1 MSAQRWWRW
10 FDRSGSN
17 NCCLYNYFP
26 DGGHFSFLRVIF
38 LFVDAGI
45 VGWKKIPATRENGIS
60 TQIGNM
66 FAAECNISQDK
77 RLISIV
83 IELFSTYASTL
94 DPERIDMTE
103 GQDDRRLD
111 VSKYHFET

>member
-1 MSAQRWWRW
+1 MDLQS
-10 FDRSGSN
+10 
-17 NCCLYNYFP
+17 
-26 DGGHFSFLRVIF
+26 LRC
-38 LFVDAGI
+38 
-45 VGWKKIPATRENGIS
+45 KKIPATRENGIS

-66 FAAECNISQDK
+66 FAAECNISRDK

-94 DPERIDMTE
+94 YPERIDMTE
-103 GQDDRRLD
+103 GQDDRRLE